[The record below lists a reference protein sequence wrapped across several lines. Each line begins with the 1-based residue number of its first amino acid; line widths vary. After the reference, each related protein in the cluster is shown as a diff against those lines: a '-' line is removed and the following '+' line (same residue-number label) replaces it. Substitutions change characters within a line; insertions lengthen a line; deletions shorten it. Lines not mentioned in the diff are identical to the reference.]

1 MCERNGNVTGSSA
14 SGRRSSLASTTLNN
28 QPVTQLTYDQIGN
41 RITCNNTHY
50 RPNACN
56 QYEDLSYDSDGN
68 MTMYDGWAL
77 TWNGENRLIRMI
89 KGTAKLEFA
98 YDYMGRRY
106 EKKVYANDVLTK
118 HQRFI
123 YDGYKLIEIRNAL
136 NNNALTHSFVWR
148 KVPQD
153 VPYSMKYGNTTY
165 YYVTDANKNVVCLL
179 SGYSSAADYQYGPW
193 GEIREVDGTAAYWN
207 PFRFSSEFYDDETGL
222 VYYNYRYYSPAL
234 GRWLSRDP
242 IGEEGGMNLYAM
254 CGNNAI
260 YMIDLLGLEYDG
272 CCGDNVTKKLNNLIL
287 KLKEQL
293 TSDKYKNI
301 FISYS
306 MFHVGAGWDMY
317 PFFND
322 ARAIDAKTKCSATRS
337 YSGKCYKS
345 SSINYILWGILAAA
359 RQYHYQKYILSSDYL
374 KISSLMDNEFDRNCI
389 LEHVSVMI
397 PYLLLKIFFLHDEK
411 GEDSVHSSRCKAVF
425 FRAGIEA
432 FDTGSL
438 PDIIEKCSVNCK
450 YNDDE
455 TTSDL
460 KANFFIGKELIEI

>member
-1 MCERNGNVTGSSA
+1 MIAAWHMCERNGNVTGSSA

-193 GEIREVDGTAAYWN
+193 GEIREIDGTAAYWN

-242 IGEEGGMNLYAM
+242 IGEDWGANLYIM
-254 CGNNAI
+254 CQNNVIMTNDYLGQYTIESAAYVKYRENNKLTPVIFSDLNSFDLWFYSLTKQEKFNIWYEIESRYKGWTDALPKCPRCLPKRNGKFQSPDSNIWESPHSVYNALKYHPGATWEIRTKHAATNGAGNQCT
-260 YMIDLLGLEYDG
+260 YDEHGIIITSKYG
-272 CCGDNVTKKLNNLIL
+272 CGTADRVQATRNLPLIL
-287 KLKEQL
+287 FNITIDDGHIGHDVTPFDYAYYIDGNKHGYNV
-293 TSDKYKNI
+293 DKYI
-301 FISYS
+301 
-306 MFHVGAGWDMY
+306 HVR
-317 PFFND
+317 P
-322 ARAIDAKTKCSATRS
+322 
-337 YSGKCYKS
+337 
-345 SSINYILWGILAAA
+345 
-359 RQYHYQKYILSSDYL
+359 
-374 KISSLMDNEFDRNCI
+374 
-389 LEHVSVMI
+389 
-397 PYLLLKIFFLHDEK
+397 
-411 GEDSVHSSRCKAVF
+411 
-425 FRAGIEA
+425 
-432 FDTGSL
+432 
-438 PDIIEKCSVNCK
+438 
-450 YNDDE
+450 
-455 TTSDL
+455 
-460 KANFFIGKELIEI
+460 FIGGE